1 MRGDGTRHARDIGH
15 AADDPHQAGEMAAVA
30 DPQLEGERR
39 GVPVLLVDRHVVDVG
54 LGAGDRGGDRR
65 QHAGAVRD
73 VDPDLG
79 GEEPVGGALPA
90 HRQPVLRM
98 LAIVLDVDAVLAVDH
113 HTAARRQEGEDR
125 VVGYREAA
133 ARVGYEEPLGAGD
146 REWRGAAGAV
156 GGDSARQ
163 QPPRDERRE
172 ALAEAELLV
181 QLVEVLH
188 AELPERG
195 VPHFLRD
202 VVERDREFPER
213 LRQQLRAERD
223 RLLASQPLQVMADGA
238 APLGG
243 HDKVYP
249 GRVRG
254 RALGGDDL
262 DRSEEHTSELQ
273 SRFDLVCRL
282 LLEKKKSNY
291 MLMVMVYIC
300 YLS

>member
-1 MRGDGTRHARDIGH
+1 
-15 AADDPHQAGEMAAVA
+15 AG
-30 DPQLEGERR
+30 
-39 GVPVLLVDRHVVDVG
+39 VG
-54 LGAGDRGGDRR
+54 SGAGARRANGRRQGGAPRDADRG
-65 QHAGAVRD
+65 
-73 VDPDLG
+73 LG

-90 HRQPVLRM
+90 RRQPVLRM

-188 AELPERG
+188 
-195 VPHFLRD
+195 
-202 VVERDREFPER
+202 
-213 LRQQLRAERD
+213 
-223 RLLASQPLQVMADGA
+223 
-238 APLGG
+238 
-243 HDKVYP
+243 
-249 GRVRG
+249 
-254 RALGGDDL
+254 
-262 DRSEEHTSELQ
+262 
-273 SRFDLVCRL
+273 
-282 LLEKKKSNY
+282 
-291 MLMVMVYIC
+291 
-300 YLS
+300 

>member
-1 MRGDGTRHARDIGH
+1 
-15 AADDPHQAGEMAAVA
+15 AG
-30 DPQLEGERR
+30 
-39 GVPVLLVDRHVVDVG
+39 VG
-54 LGAGDRGGDRR
+54 SGAGARRANGR
-65 QHAGAVRD
+65 QHAGAGRD
-73 VDPDLG
+73 VDPELG

-90 HRQPVLRM
+90 QRQPVLRM

-146 REWRGAAGAV
+146 RERRGAAGAV

-172 ALAEAELLV
+172 TLAEAELLV

-195 VPHFLRD
+195 LAHFLRD
-202 VVERDREFPER
+202 VVERDREFTER

-223 RLLASQPLQVMADGA
+223 RLLASQPSHVMADGS

-243 HDKVYP
+243 HDTVYS

-254 RALGGDDL
+254 RA
-262 DRSEEHTSELQ
+262 
-273 SRFDLVCRL
+273 
-282 LLEKKKSNY
+282 
-291 MLMVMVYIC
+291 
-300 YLS
+300 